1 MTGKKNNRT
10 RFVGLRFTPDEY
22 DKIEQRRQTTTTKH
36 VSEYI
41 RRVLLNK
48 ELTVGIRNKSL
59 DDFMAEMILLRVELN
74 HIGTNFN
81 QAVKKLNTLSHIAEF
96 KAWLSQYEN
105 DKQNLLNK
113 INSIKEKINQISDQW
128 LQ

>member
-41 RRVLLNK
+41 RRVLLNR

-81 QAVKKLNTLSHIAEF
+81 QAVKKLNTLSHITEF
-96 KAWLSQYEN
+96 KTWLSQHEN